1 MAEHDPQI
9 GFDLDEP
16 EAPKYVSSHAVR
28 LELHAL
34 LDAAKEASE
43 TPPWDATTLRHHRTS
58 FPIKAKVLPPEEA
71 TFLWRQFELEL
82 DRIETQLAA

>member
-1 MAEHDPQI
+1 MDEQI

-16 EAPKYVSSHAVR
+16 EAPKFVGSHAVR
-28 LELHAL
+28 LELHEL
-34 LDAAKEASE
+34 LETAKAARSE
-43 TPPWDATTLRHHRTS
+43 SPWDASTLRHHRNS

-82 DRIETQLAA
+82 ERIETQLAA